1 MLTEL
6 LEGAA
11 EMLDGT
17 TELLDGR
24 AEPLS
29 KQQSCWMGQ
38 LS

>member
-1 MLTEL
+1 VLTEL